1 VRLAIRSN
9 GLRQNFGEW
18 LSWGCPQGTA
28 LIKKNKQFGCQNQL
42 ADRLDWKYYAC
53 FINSNRPI
61 ALRVNPLFDQ
71 SSHNSQY
78 EIALFELHLYMP
90 ICMGAK
96 FNSFS
101 RTGIAFAMGL

>member
-1 VRLAIRSN
+1 MVVMGVPSRNCIN
-9 GLRQNFGEW
+9 Q
-18 LSWGCPQGTA
+18 
-28 LIKKNKQFGCQNQL
+28 KNKQFGCQNQL

-53 FINSNRPI
+53 FINSNRPM

-78 EIALFELHLYMP
+78 EIALFELHLCKP
-90 ICMGAK
+90 ICMRAK

-101 RTGIAFAMGL
+101 RTGIALAMGL